1 MDSLPLSHQGS
12 PKVLTGVSI
21 RPTVTDKE
29 LRLKRVQV
37 SAQPQ
42 TVMGAEPASALISQ
56 PQLTPAPV
64 PGRGGWAELGGESVS
79 QSTQQGLAHRQ
90 GSANVGG
97 KERDQ

>member
-1 MDSLPLSHQGS
+1 MPLSHQGS

-29 LRLKRVQV
+29 LRLKRVPV

-42 TVMGAEPASALISQ
+42 TVMGAEPASALISE
-56 PQLTPAPV
+56 PQLIPAPV
-64 PGRGGWAELGGESVS
+64 PGWGGWAGLELGGESVS

-97 KERDQ
+97 K